1 MNKLPMKL
9 QKLKNKAFYLSIL
22 LLLSFDFFAQ
32 KDTLLPLNVN
42 VELIKHAN
50 SELLRFG
57 VNTAVNDT
65 IELPFL
71 DDFSNSFNYPDT
83 SKWIKS
89 NDVYINQTFGRNP
102 PTIGVATFDGLKAN
116 GYPYRPLVNSG
127 SGNADTLTSRFI
139 RLDSLTFP
147 PVAITPLDSIYFSF
161 YYQPKG
167 FGHTPLSTHTLSLD
181 FYNPTTRAW
190 TTILTL
196 TRNGNSAKDTLF
208 TRVMI
213 PITNPEYFKKQFQF
227 RFRNKNTGSGSVNH
241 WHIDNVYLGKD
252 RSKADT
258 LFNDLS
264 YVYQAQSLI
273 KNYTAMPYTQYTVDQ
288 MADHSYLK
296 IRNNDQYAVNFTGF
310 IKIKDNNSVTV
321 LYDTTGSDNAQ
332 PFYATSYVS
341 NPDITDFLNSTVSP
355 DVVNFSVNNGNPL
368 SDSVTYT
375 VQHYMRTSA
384 GDRNKNNDTLVFKQ
398 KFTNYFSYD
407 DGSAELAW
415 GLQGTYGAETAVQ
428 FELIKPDTLRA
439 VDIYFNPVSNMLS
452 ISNLLFGLRV
462 WNDGGGTPGSL
473 LYDDGNSMNRQPVFY
488 QWGPNVFVRYYL
500 NYPLAINPGKCYV
513 GMKQDDQLTLNIGF
527 DQNTNSQ
534 SKLFYNTN
542 GFWANS
548 SFKGSL
554 LLRPIFGDSARAVS
568 INEAMIKSNEFT
580 IYPNP
585 AKDIITISNP
595 FNSKI
600 TSVEII
606 DMAGKQIELLYPVST
621 NKFNIGAIAEGFYLV
636 KIYSGNKLHKT
647 QKLIIGRND

>member
-1 MNKLPMKL
+1 MKLLKKMNKL
-9 QKLKNKAFYLSIL
+9 FFLSVL
-22 LLLSFDFFAQ
+22 FLLSFNFFAQ
-32 KDTLLPLNVN
+32 KDTLLPLTSNAVLVKN
-42 VELIKHAN
+42 AQ

-57 VNTAVNDT
+57 LNTFVNDT

-71 DDFSNSFNYPDT
+71 DDFSNSSFYPDT

-89 NDVYINQTFGRNP
+89 ADIYINRTFGRNP
-102 PTIGVATFDGLKAN
+102 PTLGVASFDGLKAN

-127 SGNADTLTSRFI
+127 SGNADTLTSKFI

-147 PVAITPLDSIYFSF
+147 PIAIAPLDSVYFSF

-167 FGHTPLSTHTLSLD
+167 FGHTPLNTHTLSLD
-181 FYNPTTRAW
+181 FYNPTTGAW
-190 TTILTL
+190 TNILNL
-196 TRNGNSAKDTLF
+196 TRSGNSAKDTLF

-258 LFNDLS
+258 LFNDLT

-273 KNYTAMPYTQYTVDQ
+273 KNYTAMPYTQYDGSQ
-288 MADHSYLK
+288 MADNSYLK

-310 IKIKDNNSVTV
+310 IKITDNISATV

-341 NPDITDFLNSTVSP
+341 NPDITDFLNSTVST
-355 DVVNFSVNNGNPL
+355 DVANFSFNNGNPL
-368 SDSVTYT
+368 SDSITYK

-384 GDRNKNNDTLVFKQ
+384 GDRNKNNDTLLYQQ
-398 KFTNYFSYD
+398 KFSNYFSYD

-415 GLQGTYGAETAVQ
+415 GLQGTFGAETAVQ
-428 FELIKPDTLRA
+428 FELVKPDTLRA
-439 VDIYFNPVSNMLS
+439 VDIYFNPVSNMMS

-473 LYDDGNSMNRQPVFY
+473 IYDDGNSMNRLPAFY
-488 QWGPNVFVRYYL
+488 PLGPNIFVRYYL
-500 NYPLAINPGKCYV
+500 NYPLLINPGKCYI

-554 LLRPIFGDSARAVS
+554 LLRPIFGDSARAVG
-568 INEAMIKSNEFT
+568 IKENSLKDKEYI

-585 AKDIITISNP
+585 AKDFITISNS
-595 FNSKI
+595 SKSKV
-600 TSVEII
+600 TSIEII
-606 DMAGKQIELLYPVST
+606 DMAGKQLTILNPIQ
-621 NKFNIGAIAEGFYLV
+621 NNIFNVAFLTEGFYIV
-636 KIYSGNKLHKT
+636 KLYTGNELLNT
-647 QKLIIGRND
+647 QKLIIGRHD

>member
-1 MNKLPMKL
+1 MKL
-9 QKLKNKAFYLSIL
+9 QKKMNKVFFIYVL

-32 KDTLLPLNVN
+32 KDTLLPLTTNA
-42 VELIKHAN
+42 ELVKNAQ
-50 SELLRFG
+50 SEFLRFG
-57 VNTAVNDT
+57 VNTFVNDT
-65 IELPFL
+65 VELPFL
-71 DDFSNSFNYPDT
+71 DDFSNSFYYPDT
-83 SKWIKS
+83 SKWIRS
-89 NDVYINQTFGRNP
+89 NDVYINRTFGRNP
-102 PTIGVATFDGLKAN
+102 PTLGVATFDGLKAN
-116 GYPYRPLVNSG
+116 GFPYRPLVNSG
-127 SGNADTLTSRFI
+127 SGNADTLTSKFI

-147 PVAITPLDSIYFSF
+147 PVAITPLDSVYFSF

-167 FGHTPLSTHTLSLD
+167 FGHTPLNTHTLSLD

-190 TTILTL
+190 TNILNL
-196 TRNGNSAKDTLF
+196 TRSGNSAKDTTF

-213 PITNPEYFKKQFQF
+213 PITNAEYFKKQFQF
-227 RFRNKNTGSGSVNH
+227 RFRNKNTGSGNVNH
-241 WHIDNVYLGKD
+241 WHIDNIYLGKD

-273 KNYTAMPYTQYTVDQ
+273 KNYTAMPYNQYTGTQ
-288 MADHSYLK
+288 MADNSYLK

-310 IKIKDNNSVTV
+310 IKITDNNSVTV

-332 PFYATSYVS
+332 PFYATSYVN

-355 DVVNFSVNNGNPL
+355 DVANFSFNNGNPL
-368 SDSVTYT
+368 SDSITYK

-384 GDRNKNNDTLVFKQ
+384 GDRNKNNDTLVYHQ

-415 GLQGTYGAETAVQ
+415 GLQGTFGAETAVQ
-428 FELIKPDTLRA
+428 FELLKPDTLRA
-439 VDIYFNPVSNMLS
+439 IDIYFNPVSNMMS

-462 WNDGGGTPGSL
+462 WSDGGGAPGSL
-473 LYDDGNSMNRQPVFY
+473 IYDDGNSMSRQPVFY
-488 QWGPNVFVRYYL
+488 PWGPNFFARYYL
-500 NYPLAINPGKCYV
+500 NYPLVINPGKCYV

-554 LLRPIFGDSARAVS
+554 MLRPIFGDSARAVV
-568 INEAMIKSNEFT
+568 IKESSRNDKEFI

-585 AKDIITISNP
+585 ANDIITISNS
-595 FNSKI
+595 SKSKVTFI
-600 TSVEII
+600 ELF
-606 DMAGKQIELLYPVST
+606 DMTGKQIAFLNPIHNNT
-621 NKFNIGAIAEGFYLV
+621 FNITSITEGFYIV
-636 KIYSGNKLHKT
+636 KLYSGNELLKT
-647 QKLIIGRND
+647 QKLIISRHD